1 MNGNN
6 GNRRAELANDIRR
19 QAGSEAT
26 KRFLRT
32 LPAFRLEKEVPRRLS
47 GVDSRAPRLEQFREK
62 CVAVFRPELRKK
74 HVSRKWESVS
84 GRRHA

>member
-6 GNRRAELANDIRR
+6 GHRHAELANDIRR

-32 LPAFRLEKEVPRRLS
+32 LPAFRLEKDMPRRLS
-47 GVDSRAPRLEQFREK
+47 DLLDRLDDAEAEN
-62 CVAVFRPELRKK
+62 AGGGRPQ
-74 HVSRKWESVS
+74 
-84 GRRHA
+84 

>member
-6 GNRRAELANDIRR
+6 ANRRAELANDIRR

-32 LPAFRLEKEVPRRLS
+32 LPTFRLEKEMPRQLVDLLDRLD
-47 GVDSRAPRLEQFREK
+47 GAEAEN
-62 CVAVFRPELRKK
+62 AG
-74 HVSRKWESVS
+74 S
-84 GRRHA
+84 GRR

>member
-6 GNRRAELANDIRR
+6 GNRRAELANDIKR

-47 GVDSRAPRLEQFREK
+47 DLLDRLD
-62 CVAVFRPELRKK
+62 AADARKAGG
-74 HVSRKWESVS
+74 E
-84 GRRHA
+84 RRR

>member
-6 GNRRAELANDIRR
+6 GNRRAELADDIRR

-32 LPAFRLEKEVPRRLS
+32 LPAFRLEKEMPRRLS
-47 GVDSRAPRLEQFREK
+47 DLLERLDGADAKKAGGEQRQ
-62 CVAVFRPELRKK
+62 
-74 HVSRKWESVS
+74 
-84 GRRHA
+84 

>member
-6 GNRRAELANDIRR
+6 GNRHAELANDIRR

-32 LPAFRLEKEVPRRLS
+32 LPAFRLEKEVPRQLSDLLERLD
-47 GVDSRAPRLEQFREK
+47 GAEAENAGGARA
-62 CVAVFRPELRKK
+62 
-74 HVSRKWESVS
+74 
-84 GRRHA
+84 

>member
-1 MNGNN
+1 MSGNH

-47 GVDSRAPRLEQFREK
+47 DLLDRLEGAE
-62 CVAVFRPELRKK
+62 AKK
-74 HVSRKWESVS
+74 ASG
-84 GRRHA
+84 GRRQ

>member
-47 GVDSRAPRLEQFREK
+47 DLLDRLAGAE
-62 CVAVFRPELRKK
+62 AKK
-74 HVSRKWESVS
+74 ASG
-84 GRRHA
+84 GRRQ

>member
-6 GNRRAELANDIRR
+6 GNRRAELADDIRR

-32 LPAFRLEKEVPRRLS
+32 LPAFRLEKEMPRRLS
-47 GVDSRAPRLEQFREK
+47 DLLERLDD
-62 CVAVFRPELRKK
+62 ADAKK
-74 HVSRKWESVS
+74 PGGE
-84 GRRHA
+84 RRQ

>member
-1 MNGNN
+1 MNGNH

-32 LPAFRLEKEVPRRLS
+32 LPAFRLEKEVPQRLS
-47 GVDSRAPRLEQFREK
+47 DLLDRLAGAE
-62 CVAVFRPELRKK
+62 AKK
-74 HVSRKWESVS
+74 ASG
-84 GRRHA
+84 GRRQ

>member
-32 LPAFRLEKEVPRRLS
+32 LPAFRLEKEVPRQLSDLLDRLD
-47 GVDSRAPRLEQFREK
+47 GAEAENTGG
-62 CVAVFRPELRKK
+62 
-74 HVSRKWESVS
+74 
-84 GRRHA
+84 GRRQ

>member
-32 LPAFRLEKEVPRRLS
+32 LPVFRLEREMPRQLTDLLDRLDGAEAENADDPRR
-47 GVDSRAPRLEQFREK
+47 Q
-62 CVAVFRPELRKK
+62 
-74 HVSRKWESVS
+74 
-84 GRRHA
+84 

>member
-26 KRFLRT
+26 KRFMRT
-32 LPAFRLEKEVPRRLS
+32 LPAFRLEKEVPQRLS
-47 GVDSRAPRLEQFREK
+47 DLLDRLDSAEAK
-62 CVAVFRPELRKK
+62 TAG
-74 HVSRKWESVS
+74 
-84 GRRHA
+84 GRRRR

>member
-26 KRFLRT
+26 KRFMRT
-32 LPAFRLEKEVPRRLS
+32 LPAFRLEKEIPRRLS
-47 GVDSRAPRLEQFREK
+47 DLLDRLDGAEAK
-62 CVAVFRPELRKK
+62 NAGGGRPQ
-74 HVSRKWESVS
+74 
-84 GRRHA
+84 

>member
-26 KRFLRT
+26 KRFMRT
-32 LPAFRLEKEVPRRLS
+32 LPAFRLEKEVPQRLS
-47 GVDSRAPRLEQFREK
+47 DLLDRLDGAEAK
-62 CVAVFRPELRKK
+62 NAGG
-74 HVSRKWESVS
+74 
-84 GRRHA
+84 GRRQ